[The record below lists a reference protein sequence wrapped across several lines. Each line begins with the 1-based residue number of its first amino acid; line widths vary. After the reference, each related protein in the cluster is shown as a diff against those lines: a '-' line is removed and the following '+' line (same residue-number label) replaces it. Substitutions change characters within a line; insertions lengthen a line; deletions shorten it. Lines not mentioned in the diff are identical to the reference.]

1 MRNTLQEQYNSIKEG
16 KGAKDVFLKHAKSL
30 FPNLIPNHYEF
41 NSASKILLQRG
52 IISENMI
59 LNENLWGVTT
69 GNNKQPDWFKLF
81 EDYTASSEEKE
92 TKADASKPSKEVDE
106 YKEKSASKQYEAKT
120 GDDVIFD
127 QYLNGIQIEACKSE
141 NNGKT
146 VDELKKIV
154 LKNLKK
160 DNLYYTK
167 NAAFGVEGIGYTEDA
182 PGLGAT
188 KEVKGKYASSGM
200 EPVKLKEDL
209 SNPMKSKKLYYHVL
223 EDGGYGRI
231 GHQGYYNTEAEA
243 KKRAADLQDMFPKS
257 FFYVEAYPSKKEP
270 VTVTME
276 SSKMNESLESLSDSE
291 LMDLA
296 NDEGMEELIV
306 KNPEGGIENREA
318 LIAAL
323 SQSDESKVKEAA
335 MYGDSDGDRDAD
347 MESSVQANEYYEKG
361 LQAYSEG
368 DLLKAEQYYNAA
380 LKAGS
385 WLGWTE
391 FDLPPY
397 ETMIKGNMNI
407 KESQLRSVIRQLIKE
422 ELNLKEID
430 QIGEE
435 AAKGAKVK
443 KINDEINKR
452 KKKIKALETLK
463 ELEDDSINPKKLKEL
478 YSEIK
483 KLEAAKNKLEKK
495 DKKKET
501 LVDEVTVVDK
511 TTTSDEVADIVKQ
524 EKTTPAAVKQA
535 ISTAKTSGKPVNVA

>member
-1 MRNTLQEQYNSIKEG
+1 MRNTLQEQYNLIKEG

-41 NSASKILLQRG
+41 SSASKILLQRG

-81 EDYTASSEEKE
+81 EEYTASSEEKE

-106 YKEKSASKQYEAKT
+106 YKEKSNSKQYEAKT

-167 NAAFGVEGIGYTEDA
+167 NAAFGVEGIGYTEDV

-200 EPVKLKEDL
+200 EPVKLKE
-209 SNPMKSKKLYYHVL
+209 
-223 EDGGYGRI
+223 
-231 GHQGYYNTEAEA
+231 
-243 KKRAADLQDMFPKS
+243 
-257 FFYVEAYPSKKEP
+257 
-270 VTVTME
+270 
-276 SSKMNESLESLSDSE
+276 
-291 LMDLA
+291 
-296 NDEGMEELIV
+296 
-306 KNPEGGIENREA
+306 
-318 LIAAL
+318 
-323 SQSDESKVKEAA
+323 
-335 MYGDSDGDRDAD
+335 
-347 MESSVQANEYYEKG
+347 
-361 LQAYSEG
+361 
-368 DLLKAEQYYNAA
+368 
-380 LKAGS
+380 
-385 WLGWTE
+385 
-391 FDLPPY
+391 
-397 ETMIKGNMNI
+397 NMNT
-407 KESQLRSVIRQLIKE
+407 KESQLRSAIRQLIKE

-435 AAKGAKVK
+435 ASKGAKVK

-495 DKKKET
+495 GKKKEQI
-501 LVDEVTVVDK
+501 VDEVTIVDK

>member
-59 LNENLWGVTT
+59 LNENLWGITT

-81 EDYTASSEEKE
+81 NENIVTELNYYDVAKSINKEYNPNIYKDELNDFLYDEASINAINSGSDILTTFKKFLGVIKESKEYNASSEEKE

-127 QYLNGIQIEACKSE
+127 QYLNGIQIETNKSE
-141 NNGKT
+141 NNSKT

-167 NAAFGVEGIGYTEDA
+167 NAAFGIEGIGYTDEA
-182 PGLGAT
+182 PGLGKT

-200 EPVKLKEDL
+200 EPVKLKEGFNED
-209 SNPMKSKKLYYHVL
+209 KIARYKKYTYTL
-223 EDGGYGRI
+223 DG
-231 GHQGYYNTEAEA
+231 
-243 KKRAADLQDMFPKS
+243 K
-257 FFYVEAYPSKKEP
+257 
-270 VTVTME
+270 TVTPDDIDFYDNLLGAELDGKVYKMGIPDEKGNVELKSAKGKTGMYTE
-276 SSKMNESLESLSDSE
+276 SGIGMFNDPIGFKKPELSDIDKMFTKE
-291 LMDLA
+291 YKGDGIYVIFKNGKEVKTINGVGNA
-296 NDEGMEELIV
+296 NAWINDQIRNM
-306 KNPEGGIENREA
+306 K
-318 LIAAL
+318 
-323 SQSDESKVKEAA
+323 
-335 MYGDSDGDRDAD
+335 
-347 MESSVQANEYYEKG
+347 
-361 LQAYSEG
+361 LQ
-368 DLLKAEQYYNAA
+368 
-380 LKAGS
+380 
-385 WLGWTE
+385 
-391 FDLPPY
+391 
-397 ETMIKGNMNI
+397 
-407 KESQLRSVIRQLIKE
+407 ESQLRSAIRQLIKE

-443 KINDEINKR
+443 KISDEINKR

-495 DKKKET
+495 GKKKET
-501 LVDEVTVVDK
+501 LVDEVTVIDK
-511 TTTSDEVADIVKQ
+511 TTTSDEVADIAKQ

-535 ISTAKTSGKPVNVA
+535 ISTAKISGKPVNVA

>member
-59 LNENLWGVTT
+59 LNENLWGITT

-81 EDYTASSEEKE
+81 NENIVTELNYYDVAKSINKEYNPNIYKDELNDFLYDEASINAINSGSDILTTFKKFLGVIKESKEYNASSEEKE

-106 YKEKSASKQYEAKT
+106 YKEKSASKQYEAET
-120 GDDVIFD
+120 GNDVIFD
-127 QYLNGIQIEACKSE
+127 QYLNGIQIEIKKPE

-167 NAAFGVEGIGYTEDA
+167 NAAFGIEGIGYTDEA
-182 PGLGAT
+182 PGLGKT

-200 EPVKLKEDL
+200 EPVKLKEA
-209 SNPMKSKKLYYHVL
+209 V
-223 EDGGYGRI
+223 
-231 GHQGYYNTEAEA
+231 
-243 KKRAADLQDMFPKS
+243 
-257 FFYVEAYPSKKEP
+257 
-270 VTVTME
+270 
-276 SSKMNESLESLSDSE
+276 
-291 LMDLA
+291 
-296 NDEGMEELIV
+296 
-306 KNPEGGIENREA
+306 
-318 LIAAL
+318 
-323 SQSDESKVKEAA
+323 

-347 MESSVQANEYYEKG
+347 IESSVQANEYYEKG

-407 KESQLRSVIRQLIKE
+407 KESQLRSAIRQLIKE

-443 KINDEINKR
+443 KISDEINKR

-495 DKKKET
+495 GKKKEPI
-501 LVDEVTVVDK
+501 VDEALFDTDPNSNKDKPVV
-511 TTTSDEVADIVKQ
+511 
-524 EKTTPAAVKQA
+524 A
-535 ISTAKTSGKPVNVA
+535 ISSASKNAITKAGGKMIPGTEDAK

>member
-59 LNENLWGVTT
+59 LNENLWGITT

-81 EDYTASSEEKE
+81 NENIVTELNYYDVAKSINKEYNPNIYKDELNDFLYDEASINAINSGSDILTTFKKFLGVIKESKEYNASSEEKE

-106 YKEKSASKQYEAKT
+106 YKEKSASKQYEAET
-120 GDDVIFD
+120 GNDVIFD
-127 QYLNGIQIEACKSE
+127 QYLNGIQIETNKSE
-141 NNGKT
+141 NNSKT

-167 NAAFGVEGIGYTEDA
+167 NAAFGIEGIGYTDEA
-182 PGLGAT
+182 PGLGKT

-200 EPVKLKEDL
+200 EPVKLKEGIGMFND
-209 SNPMKSKKLYYHVL
+209 PIGFKKP
-223 EDGGYGRI
+223 E
-231 GHQGYYNTEAEA
+231 
-243 KKRAADLQDMFPKS
+243 
-257 FFYVEAYPSKKEP
+257 
-270 VTVTME
+270 
-276 SSKMNESLESLSDSE
+276 LSDIDKMFTKE
-291 LMDLA
+291 YKGDGIYVIFK
-296 NDEGMEELIV
+296 NGKEV
-306 KNPEGGIENREA
+306 K
-318 LIAAL
+318 
-323 SQSDESKVKEAA
+323 
-335 MYGDSDGDRDAD
+335 
-347 MESSVQANEYYEKG
+347 
-361 LQAYSEG
+361 
-368 DLLKAEQYYNAA
+368 
-380 LKAGS
+380 
-385 WLGWTE
+385 T
-391 FDLPPY
+391 
-397 ETMIKGNMNI
+397 IKGEGNANAWINDQKRNM
-407 KESQLRSVIRQLIKE
+407 KLQESQLRSVIRQLIKE

-435 AAKGAKVK
+435 AAKEAKVK
-443 KINDEINKR
+443 KISDEINKR

-495 DKKKET
+495 GKKKET
-501 LVDEVTVVDK
+501 LVDEVTVIDK
-511 TTTSDEVADIVKQ
+511 TTTSDEVADIAKQ